1 MTSRRTL
8 YAHGEPFGDCAT
20 ERTVTGGYRC
30 GGGGSRSSSAQST
43 SNEDRRVAV
52 QDGIGVSGNS
62 NALQLTSNT
71 TTNILDGGAIR
82 EAFGFAREAT
92 GDALATTENTVSRA
106 LDSVDASNATLGQGY
121 EMLLN
126 TADRLF
132 ERGGDLIEQTQS
144 AVASAYTRAQDSAKG
159 TIDNR
164 TIIVL
169 AVAGAAAA
177 VIATRARK

>member
-62 NALQLTSNT
+62 NALELTSI
-71 TTNILDGGAIR
+71 TNVLDGGAIK
-82 EAFGFAREAT
+82 EAFGFAKDAT
-92 GDALATTENTVSRA
+92 GAALASTENTVGRA

-121 EMLLN
+121 ELLLN

-177 VIATRARK
+177 VIATRGRK